1 MNEFIEKNS
10 PPGMNTKAEKTF
22 FVSYCILYFT
32 FKLFSFATEYIRA
45 RSFLYERVNGK
56 WVLRENALI
65 ADFGETVFF
74 NYKAFALFC
83 LVLLGFVLYRYIYY
97 RQGSM
102 SIYLMKRLPQ
112 KNEIHVRAIKI
123 PLIMLVLGALFILL
137 TFLLFFASYVVFTP
151 KVCLP
156 DGLWQSF
163 WRIFYA

>member
-1 MNEFIEKNS
+1 MNEFIERNS
-10 PPGMNTKAEKTF
+10 PPGMNTKTEKIF

-32 FKLFSFATEYIRA
+32 FKLFSFINEYSLA
-45 RSFLYERVNGK
+45 RSLLYERVNGE
-56 WVLRENALI
+56 WILRENAVI
-65 ADFGETVFF
+65 ADFGETTYFSH
-74 NYKAFALFC
+74 KAFALIC
-83 LVLLGFVLYRYIYY
+83 LVLLGFVIYRYLYY

-123 PLIMLVLGALFILL
+123 PLIMLVLCSLFILL
-137 TFLLFFASYVVFTP
+137 TFLLFFASYVAFTP

>member
-1 MNEFIEKNS
+1 MNEFMERNS
-10 PPGMNTKAEKTF
+10 PPGMNAKAEKGF
-22 FVSYCILYFT
+22 FVSYCILYFA
-32 FKLFSFATEYIRA
+32 FKLFSFITEYSRA
-45 RSFLYERVNGK
+45 RRFLYERVNGK
-56 WVLRENALI
+56 WVLRENAMI
-65 ADFGETVFF
+65 ADFGETVAF
-74 NYKAFALFC
+74 NWAALLLFS
-83 LVLLGFVLYRYIYY
+83 LVLLGFIVYRYLYY

-112 KNEIHVRAIKI
+112 KNELHARAIKI
-123 PLIMLVLGALFILL
+123 PLLMLVLGSLFIFL

>member
-1 MNEFIEKNS
+1 MNEFIERNS
-10 PPGMNTKAEKTF
+10 PPGMNMKAEKGF

-32 FKLFSFATEYIRA
+32 FKLFSFITEYSRA
-45 RSFLYERVNGK
+45 RRFLYERVNEK
-56 WVLRENALI
+56 WLLRENAII
-65 ADFGETVFF
+65 ADFGETVDFSW
-74 NYKAFALFC
+74 AALTLFS
-83 LVLLGFVLYRYIYY
+83 LVLLGFIVYRYLYY

-112 KNEIHVRAIKI
+112 KSELHARAIKI
-123 PLIMLVLGALFILL
+123 PLLMLVLGSLFIFL